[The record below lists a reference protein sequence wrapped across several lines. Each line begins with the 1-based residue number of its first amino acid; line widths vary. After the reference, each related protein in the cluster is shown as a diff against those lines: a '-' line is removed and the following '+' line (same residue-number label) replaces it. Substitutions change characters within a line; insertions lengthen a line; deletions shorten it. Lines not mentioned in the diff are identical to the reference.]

1 MNNPK
6 MDDWLKQLPTIK
18 AVHQEILALDRPFED
33 IAAFFAHDI
42 GTVLLL
48 SGGDLDCSQYH
59 ILAVNPWLEIQ
70 SRKEKVSVRCL
81 DKTLDLETDPFS
93 AVQAILNQFRP
104 ASGPD
109 EIPVSSGLFG
119 YFSYDLKDR
128 IENLPRTAMETGL
141 PDLILYAPSLVL
153 IREKATGK
161 TRLCIPVLSHP
172 EGPKEDQD
180 KEQDRVREI
189 RDSFLK
195 TIKTQ
200 VPNGAFSMDGSGFKS
215 SFTKAEYISAV
226 QSIIGYLK
234 SGDIY
239 QANLSQRFET
249 GFTGDAY
256 ALFLDLFHRNPAPF
270 FAYIHA
276 KDHTIV
282 STSPERFLWQT
293 GRKVETRP
301 IKGTIARGKTE
312 KEDRENGMRLCESIK
327 DDAELTMIVDL
338 MRNDLSRVTRHGSVT
353 VKEHKRLEPY
363 ANVFHLVS
371 IVEGELEADKTSM
384 DLLRAAFPGGSI
396 TGCPKIR
403 SMEIIDE
410 LEPVRRHVYTGSI
423 GYVGFHDTMDLS
435 IAIRTA
441 VISSNRIH
449 FSVGG
454 GIVYD
459 SDPEKEFQE
468 TLDKGKTL
476 MESLTAFS
484 QKPRVQKAKAWVNG
498 KQVDA
503 DKASISPLSLGFQY
517 GAGLF
522 ETLRADKGTVFRIK
536 DHLSRLNRSWET
548 LFSEPAPDI
557 TWEDVIRLLIRENH
571 LMDKQAAIKLILAKD
586 GPENQGKPFLAAFVR
601 EYRHRLEVL
610 GKTGLDLVTYPFPRQ
625 SPLADHK
632 TLNYLYYYQAGHYAG
647 LNQADEALIL
657 NPDGTVSETHT
668 AAVFA
673 VEKNTVTVPESP
685 HVLPSVTL
693 NSVLTLLSDKGYD
706 IQRKKM
712 DRDDL
717 YSSPHILLVNAL
729 MGVAKVLSLDGKRI
743 EQEKGICSMINGY
756 LFRTSC

>member
-1 MNNPK
+1 MNNRK
-6 MDDWLKQLPTIK
+6 MDEWLKQLPIIK
-18 AVHQEILALDRPFED
+18 AVHQEILALDRSFED
-33 IAAFFAHDI
+33 MAAFFAHDI

-70 SRKEKVSVRCL
+70 SRKEKVFVRCL
-81 DKTLDLETDPFS
+81 DKAIHLEEDPFS
-93 AVQAILNQFRP
+93 AIQNILNHFKMSP
-104 ASGPD
+104 CSFD
-109 EIPVSSGLFG
+109 IPVASGLFG
-119 YFSYDLKDR
+119 YFAYDLKDR
-128 IENLPRTAMETGL
+128 IENLPRTAMENGL
-141 PDLILYAPSLVL
+141 PDLVLYGPSLIL

-172 EGPKEDQD
+172 EGPKEDQG
-180 KEQDRVREI
+180 KEKDRVQAI
-189 RDSFLK
+189 RDYFFNR
-195 TIKTQ
+195 IKSQPPKQT
-200 VPNGAFSMDGSGFKS
+200 FSMDGSGFRS

-234 SGDIY
+234 AGDIY

-249 GFTGDAY
+249 GFSGDGY
-256 ALFLDLFHRNPAPF
+256 ALFLDLFNRNPAPF

-282 STSPERFLWQT
+282 STSPERFLWQK

-301 IKGTIARGKTE
+301 IKGTIARGKTP
-312 KEDRENGMRLCESIK
+312 KEDRENGVRLCESIK
-327 DDAELTMIVDL
+327 DNAELTMIVDL

-371 IVEGELEADKTSM
+371 IVEGELETDKTSM
-384 DLLRAAFPGGSI
+384 DLLRSAFPGGSI

-410 LEPVRRHVYTGSI
+410 LEPVRRHLYTGSI
-423 GYVGFHDTMDLS
+423 GYVGFHGTMDLS

-441 VISSNRIH
+441 VISGNRIH

-476 MESLTAFS
+476 MESLTASS
-484 QKPRVQKAKAWVNG
+484 QKPWVQKAKAWVNG

-503 DKASISPLSLGFQY
+503 DKAFISPISLGFQY

-522 ETLRADKGTVFRIK
+522 ETLRADKGTVFRVK
-536 DHLSRLNRSWET
+536 DHLSRFNRSWET

-557 TWEDVIRLLIRENH
+557 TWEDVIRLLIRENR

-586 GPENQGKPFLAAFVR
+586 EPENQGKPFLAAFVR

-632 TLNYLYYYQAGHYAG
+632 TLNYLYYYQAGQYARSR
-647 LNQADEALIL
+647 QVDEALIL
-657 NPDGTVSETHT
+657 NPDDTVSETNT
-668 AAVFA
+668 AAVFV
-673 VEKNTVTVPESP
+673 VEKNTVAVPESP
-685 HVLPSVTL
+685 HVLPGVTL
-693 NSVLTLLSDKGYD
+693 NSILTLLSDKGYD
-706 IQRKKM
+706 IKRKKM
-712 DRDDL
+712 SCEEL
-717 YSSPHILLVNAL
+717 CSYPNILLANAL
-729 MGVAKVLSLDGKRI
+729 MGAVKVLSVDGKRI
-743 EQEKGICSMINGY
+743 EQEKGICSMINEY
-756 LFRTSC
+756 LFSLC

>member
-6 MDDWLKQLPTIK
+6 MDEWLKQLPIIK

-33 IAAFFAHDI
+33 IAAFLAHDI
-42 GTVLLL
+42 GTILLL

-81 DKTLDLETDPFS
+81 DKILDLEIDPFS
-93 AVQAILNQFRP
+93 AVQAILNQFRT

-109 EIPVSSGLFG
+109 DNPVSSGLFG

-141 PDLILYAPSLVL
+141 PDLVLYGPSLIL

-172 EGPKEDQD
+172 EGPEKE
-180 KEQDRVREI
+180 KGRVQEI
-189 RDSFLK
+189 RESFFK
-195 TIKTQ
+195 TIETR
-200 VPNGAFSMDGSGFKS
+200 VPDRAFSMDGSGFKS

-226 QSIIGYLK
+226 QSIIDYLK
-234 SGDIY
+234 AGDIY

-249 GFTGDAY
+249 GFSGDAY

-282 STSPERFLWQT
+282 STSPERFLWKKGQ
-293 GRKVETRP
+293 KVETRP
-301 IKGTIARGKTE
+301 IKGTIARGKTP
-312 KEDRENGMRLCESIK
+312 KEDRENGVRLCESIK

-338 MRNDLSRVTRHGSVT
+338 MRNDLSRVTRHGSVK

-371 IVEGELEADKTSM
+371 IVEGELETEKTSM

-423 GYVGFHDTMDLS
+423 GYISFHDTMDLS

-441 VISSNRIH
+441 VISDNRIH

-476 MESLTAFS
+476 MESLTASS
-484 QKPRVQKAKAWVNG
+484 QRPMAQKAKAWVNG
-498 KQVDA
+498 KLIDA

-522 ETLRADKGTVFRIK
+522 ETLRADKGTVFRLK
-536 DHLSRLNRSWET
+536 EHLSRLNRSWEM

-557 TWEDVIRLLIRENH
+557 TWEDVIRLLIKKNH
-571 LMDKQAAIKLILAKD
+571 FKEKQAAIKLILAKD
-586 GPENQGKPFLAAFVR
+586 QAENEGKPFLAAFIR

-632 TLNYLYYYQAGHYAG
+632 TLNYLYYYQAGQYARSR
-647 LNQADEALIL
+647 QADEALIL

-668 AAVFA
+668 AAVFV
-673 VEKNTVTVPESP
+673 VEKNTVIVPESP
-685 HVLPSVTL
+685 HVLPGVTL
-693 NSVLTLLSDKGYD
+693 NSALTLLSDKGYD
-706 IQRKKM
+706 IKRKKM
-712 DRDDL
+712 SCEEF
-717 YSSPHILLVNAL
+717 YSSPNILLANAL
-729 MGVAKVLSLDGKRI
+729 MGAVKVLSVDGKKI
-743 EQEKGICSMINGY
+743 EQEKGICSMINEHI
-756 LFRTSC
+756 FRIPS

>member
-6 MDDWLKQLPTIK
+6 MDEWLKQLPTIK
-18 AVHQEILALDRPFED
+18 AVHQEIIDLDRPFED
-33 IAAFFAHDI
+33 IAAFFAHEI

-48 SGGDLDCSQYH
+48 SGGGLDCSQYH
-59 ILAVNPWLEIQ
+59 ILALNPWLEIQ
-70 SRKEKVSVRCL
+70 ARKEKVFVRCL
-81 DKTLDLETDPFS
+81 DKSLDLETDPFS
-93 AVQAILNQFRP
+93 AVQAILNQFRTP
-104 ASGPD
+104 LGSD
-109 EIPVSSGLFG
+109 DIPVSSGLFG

-128 IENLPRTAMETGL
+128 IEHLPRTVMETGL
-141 PDLILYAPSLVL
+141 PDLVLYAPSLVL

-161 TRLCIPVLSHP
+161 TRLCIPDLSQP
-172 EGPKEDQD
+172 EGSEKDQGKE
-180 KEQDRVREI
+180 KYSIREI
-189 RDSFLK
+189 RDSFFK
-195 TIKTQ
+195 AIKIQ
-200 VPNGAFSMDGSGFKS
+200 APNRTFSMDGSGFKS
-215 SFTKAEYISAV
+215 SFTKTEYIAAV
-226 QSIIGYLK
+226 QSIIDHLK
-234 SGDIY
+234 AGDIY

-249 GFTGDAY
+249 GFSGDAY

-282 STSPERFLWQT
+282 STSPERFLCQR

-312 KEDRENGMRLCESIK
+312 TEDRENGMRLCESLK
-327 DDAELTMIVDL
+327 DNAELTMIVDL

-371 IVEGELEADKTSM
+371 IVEGELEAEKTSM
-384 DLLRAAFPGGSI
+384 DLVRAAFPGGSI

-423 GYVGFHDTMDLS
+423 GYVSFHDTMDLS

-441 VISSNRIH
+441 VISGHRIH

-476 MESLTAFS
+476 MESLSAAA
-484 QKPRVQKAKAWVNG
+484 QMPGVQKAKAWVNG
-498 KQVDA
+498 KRVDA
-503 DKASISPLSLGFQY
+503 DKASISPLSIGFQY

-522 ETLRADKGTVFRIK
+522 ETLRADKGTVFRLK
-536 DHLSRLNRSWET
+536 DHLSRLNRSWEM
-548 LFSEPAPDI
+548 LFSEPVPDI
-557 TWEDVIRLLIRENH
+557 TWEDVIRLLMRENH
-571 LMDKQAAIKLILAKD
+571 LMDKRAAIKIILAKS

-601 EYRHRLEVL
+601 EYCHRLEVL

-632 TLNYLYYYQAGHYAG
+632 TLNYLYYYQAGRYAS
-647 LNQADEALIL
+647 LNQAHEALIL
-657 NPDGTVSETHT
+657 NPDNTVSETHT
-668 AAVFA
+668 AAVFI
-673 VEKNTVTVPESP
+673 VEKKRVTVPVSP
-685 HVLPSVTL
+685 HVLPGVTL
-693 NSVLTLLSDKGYD
+693 NSVLTLLSDRGYD

-712 DRDDL
+712 SREEL
-717 YSSPHILLVNAL
+717 YSYPNILMANAL
-729 MGVAKVLSLDGKRI
+729 MGAVKVLSVDGKKI
-743 EQEKGICSMINGY
+743 EQEKGICSMINEY
-756 LFRTSC
+756 LFKTPC

>member
-6 MDDWLKQLPTIK
+6 MDEWLKQLPTIK

-81 DKTLDLETDPFS
+81 DKTLDLEIDPFF
-93 AVQAILNQFRP
+93 AVQAILNQFRL

-109 EIPVSSGLFG
+109 DIPVSSGLFG

-128 IENLPRTAMETGL
+128 IEDLPRTVMETGL
-141 PDLILYAPSLVL
+141 PDLVLYGPSLIL

-161 TRLCIPVLSHP
+161 TRLCIPILSHS
-172 EGPKEDQD
+172 EGPKENQG
-180 KEQDRVREI
+180 KEKDRVREI
-189 RDSFLK
+189 RESFFK
-195 TIKTQ
+195 IIETQ
-200 VPNGAFSMDGSGFKS
+200 APNRAFSMDGSGFKS

-226 QSIIGYLK
+226 QSIIGYLRA
-234 SGDIY
+234 GDIY

-249 GFTGDAY
+249 GFSGDGY

-312 KEDRENGMRLCESIK
+312 KEDRENGVRLCESIK

-371 IVEGELEADKTSM
+371 IVEGELETDKTSM
-384 DLLRAAFPGGSI
+384 DLIRATFPGGSI

-410 LEPVRRHVYTGSI
+410 LEPLRRHVYTGSI
-423 GYVGFHDTMDLS
+423 GYVSFHDTMDLS

-441 VISSNRIH
+441 VISGNRIH

-459 SDPEKEFQE
+459 SNPEKEFQE

-476 MESLTAFS
+476 MESLTAAA
-484 QKPRVQKAKAWVNG
+484 QRPRMQKAKAWVNG

-503 DKASISPLSLGFQY
+503 EKASISPLSLGFHY

-522 ETLRADKGTVFRIK
+522 ETLRADKGVVFRVK
-536 DHLSRLNRSWET
+536 HHLSRLNQSWET

-557 TWEDVIRLLIRENH
+557 TWEDIIGPLIRENR
-571 LMDKQAAIKLILAKD
+571 LTDRQAVIKLILAKA
-586 GPENQGKPFLAAFVR
+586 GPENEGEPFLAAFAR
-601 EYRHRLEVL
+601 EYCHRLDVL

-632 TLNYLYYYQAGHYAG
+632 TLNYFYYYQAGQYARSR
-647 LNQADEALIL
+647 QADEALIL
-657 NPDGTVSETHT
+657 NPDGTVSETNT
-668 AAVFA
+668 AAVFV
-673 VEKNTVTVPESP
+673 VEKNTVIVPESL

-706 IQRKKM
+706 IKRKKM
-712 DRDDL
+712 EPEAL
-717 YSSPHILLVNAL
+717 YSSPNVFLANAL
-729 MGVAKVLSLDGKRI
+729 MGAVKALSVDGKKI
-743 EQEKGICSMINGY
+743 DQEKGICSMINDY
-756 LFRTSC
+756 LFKTPS

>member
-1 MNNPK
+1 MNGQK
-6 MDDWLKQLPTIK
+6 RDEWLKQLPIIK
-18 AVHQEILALDRPFED
+18 AVHQETLVPDRPFED
-33 IAAFFAHDI
+33 IAAFFAQDM

-59 ILAVNPWLEIQ
+59 ILAVKPWFEIQ
-70 SRKEKVSVRCL
+70 SRKEKLSIRCL
-81 DKTLDLETDPFS
+81 DKTIHLEEDPFR
-93 AVQAILNQFRP
+93 VIQAILNQFRLSP
-104 ASGPD
+104 CFFDS
-109 EIPVSSGLFG
+109 PVSSGLFG

-128 IENLPRTAMETGL
+128 IENLPRTSMEIGL
-141 PDLILYAPSLVL
+141 PDLVLYVPSFVL
-153 IREKATGK
+153 IQEKKTGE
-161 TRLCIPVLSHP
+161 TRLYIPVLSPLGGP
-172 EGPKEDQD
+172 EKE
-180 KEQDRVREI
+180 KERVEAI
-189 RDSFLK
+189 KESFFNK
-195 TIKTQ
+195 IKTQ
-200 VPNGAFSMDGSGFKS
+200 APKRSFSIDSSGFRS
-215 SFTKAEYISAV
+215 SFTKAEYISSV

-234 SGDIY
+234 AGDIY

-249 GFTGDAY
+249 GFSGDAY
-256 ALFLDLFHRNPAPF
+256 ALFLDLFKRNPAPF
-270 FAYIHA
+270 FAYMHA
-276 KDHTIV
+276 KDHILV
-282 STSPERFLWQT
+282 STSPERFLRQT
-293 GRKVETRP
+293 GQKVETRP

-312 KEDRENGMRLCESIK
+312 KEDRENGIRLCESIK
-327 DDAELTMIVDL
+327 DNAELTMIVDL
-338 MRNDLSRVTRHGSVT
+338 MRNDLSRVTRHGSVK

-371 IVEGELEADKTSM
+371 IVEAELETEKTSM

-423 GYVGFHDTMDLS
+423 GYISFHDTMDLS

-441 VISSNRIH
+441 VISDNRIN

-468 TLDKGKTL
+468 TLDKDKTL
-476 MESLTAFS
+476 MESLTASS
-484 QKPRVQKAKAWVNG
+484 QKPMKQKAKAWVNG
-498 KQVDA
+498 KRVDA

-536 DHLSRLNRSWET
+536 EHLSRLNRSWEM
-548 LFSEPAPDI
+548 LFSGPAPDI
-557 TWEDVIRLLIRENH
+557 TWEDVIRLLIKENH
-571 LMDKQAAIKLILAKD
+571 FKEKQVAIKLILAKD
-586 GPENQGKPFLAAFVR
+586 EAEKEGKPFLAAFIR

-632 TLNYLYYYQAGHYAG
+632 TLNYFYYYQAGQYARSR
-647 LNQADEALIL
+647 QADEAVIL
-657 NPDGTVSETHT
+657 NPDNSVSETNT
-668 AAVFA
+668 AAIFA
-673 VEKNTVTVPESP
+673 VEKNTVLVPESL

-706 IQRKKM
+706 IKRKKM
-712 DRDDL
+712 GNEEF
-717 YSSPHILLVNAL
+717 YSYPNILLTNAL
-729 MGVAKVLSLDGKRI
+729 MGAVKVLSVDGKKI
-743 EQEKGICSMINGY
+743 EQEKGICSMINEH
-756 LFRTSC
+756 LFRTPC

>member
-6 MDDWLKQLPTIK
+6 MDEWLKQLPIIK
-18 AVHQEILALDRPFED
+18 AVYQETLALDRPFENM
-33 IAAFFAHDI
+33 AAAFAHDI

-70 SRKEKVSVRCL
+70 SRKEKVFVRCL
-81 DKTLDLETDPFS
+81 DKILDLEIDPFS
-93 AVQAILNQFRP
+93 AVQKILNYFKMSP
-104 ASGPD
+104 CSFD
-109 EIPVSSGLFG
+109 VPVRSGLFG

-128 IENLPRTAMETGL
+128 VEDLPRTAMETGL
-141 PDLILYAPSLVL
+141 PDLVLYAPSLVL
-153 IREKATGK
+153 IRDKKTGE
-161 TRLCIPVLSHP
+161 TRLCIPILFHP
-172 EGPKEDQD
+172 EGPEKE
-180 KEQDRVREI
+180 KDRVQEI
-189 RDSFLK
+189 REYFFNK
-195 TIKTQ
+195 IKPQ
-200 VPNGAFSMDGSGFKS
+200 SPKPSFSMDGSGFRS

-226 QSIIGYLK
+226 QSIIEYLK
-234 SGDIY
+234 AGDIY

-249 GFTGDAY
+249 GFSGEAY

-276 KDHTIV
+276 KEHTIV
-282 STSPERFLWQT
+282 STSPERFLWQK
-293 GRKVETRP
+293 GQKVETRP

-312 KEDRENGMRLCESIK
+312 KEDRENGTRLCESIK

-371 IVEGELEADKTSM
+371 IVEGELETEKTSM

-423 GYVGFHDTMDLS
+423 GYVSFHDTMDLS

-441 VISSNRIH
+441 VVSDNRIH

-476 MESLTAFS
+476 MESLTASS
-484 QKPRVQKAKAWVNG
+484 QRPMAQKAKAWVNG
-498 KQVDA
+498 KLIDA
-503 DKASISPLSLGFQY
+503 DKASISPLSLGFHY

-522 ETLRADKGTVFRIK
+522 ETLRADKGTIFRVK
-536 DHLSRLNRSWET
+536 EHLSRLNRSWEI

-557 TWEDVIRLLIRENH
+557 TWEDVIRLLIKENH
-571 LMDKQAAIKLILAKD
+571 FREKQVAVKLILAKG
-586 GPENQGKPFLAAFVR
+586 GPEDEDKPFLAAFIR

-610 GKTGLDLVTYPFPRQ
+610 GKEGLDLVTYPFPRQ

-632 TLNYLYYYQAGHYAG
+632 TLNYLYYYQAGQYARSC
-647 LNQADEALIL
+647 QADEALIL
-657 NPDGTVSETHT
+657 NPDDTVSETHT
-668 AAVFA
+668 AAVFTF
-673 VEKNTVTVPESP
+673 EKHTVTVPVSP

-706 IQRKKM
+706 VKRKKM
-712 DRDDL
+712 DREAL
-717 YSSPHILLVNAL
+717 YSSPNLFLVNAL
-729 MGVAKVLSLDGKRI
+729 MGAVKVLSVDGKKI
-743 EQEKGICSMINGY
+743 EQKKGICSMINEY
-756 LFRTSC
+756 LFRTSS